1 LIPINVNTD
10 NMASTVVKDKFVNTA
25 DLCAG
30 ALASACAAAGIQ

>member
-1 LIPINVNTD
+1 
-10 NMASTVVKDKFVNTA
+10 VKDKFVNTA